1 MKKPTG
7 GTGEKGERI
16 QKCIAIEK
24 LILDKTHSGILGLS
38 PDEDEE
44 EGGGSNSD
52 TSGNNYTA
60 EVAPS
65 PPPPVEGETK
75 EDEDNEL
82 SEIELARI
90 LDSSMTDTPGDTL
103 NFPRPLSRTSSTV
116 ARPPKN
122 QKTKNSSNKNRDR
135 TSIAGSISKL
145 IDSLSTNTNT
155 EEWEDVNVAKRMN
168 ILMMRQMD
176 SMDRRM
182 EMRDKEDRKE
192 QRKKKKKRQKKK
204 RAKKRAKKA
213 T

>member
-16 QKCIAIEK
+16 HKCIATKI

-44 EGGGSNSD
+44 GGGSNSD
-52 TSGNNYTA
+52 TSVSVNNYST
-60 EVAPS
+60 EVVPS

-82 SEIELARI
+82 NEIELAGI

-103 NFPRPLSRTSSTV
+103 NFPRPPSRSSSTA
-116 ARPPKN
+116 ARPAKN

-145 IDSLSTNTNT
+145 IRG
-155 EEWEDVNVAKRMN
+155 KP
-168 ILMMRQMD
+168 
-176 SMDRRM
+176 
-182 EMRDKEDRKE
+182 
-192 QRKKKKKRQKKK
+192 
-204 RAKKRAKKA
+204 
-213 T
+213 

>member
-1 MKKPTG
+1 
-7 GTGEKGERI
+7 
-16 QKCIAIEK
+16 

-38 PDEDEE
+38 PDEDE

-65 PPPPVEGETK
+65 PPPPVEGEAK

-82 SEIELARI
+82 SDELARI

-103 NFPRPLSRTSSTV
+103 NIPRPPSRSSSTV

-122 QKTKNSSNKNRDR
+122 QKTKNSSNKNRDC
-135 TSIAGSISKL
+135 TSIAGL
-145 IDSLSTNTNT
+145 ILMLINSLSTNTDEGEN
-155 EEWEDVNVAKRMN
+155 VNVAKRMN
-168 ILMMRQMD
+168 ILMMRQLD

-182 EMRDKEDRKE
+182 AMCDKEDRKE
-192 QRKKKKKRQKKK
+192 QHKKKKRQKKK
-204 RAKKRAKKA
+204 RAKKRAKRIAKKA

>member
-16 QKCIAIEK
+16 HKRITIER
-24 LILDKTHSGILGLS
+24 LILDKTHLGILGLS
-38 PDEDEE
+38 PDEDE

-65 PPPPVEGETK
+65 SPPPVDGETK

-90 LDSSMTDTPGDTL
+90 LDSSMTDTPGDTS
-103 NFPRPLSRTSSTV
+103 NFPRPLSCSSSTV

-122 QKTKNSSNKNRDR
+122 QTTKNSSNKNRDR
-135 TSIAGSISKL
+135 TSIAGSILKL
-145 IDSLSTNTNT
+145 IDSLSTNTD
-155 EEWEDVNVAKRMN
+155 EWGGCECG
-168 ILMMRQMD
+168 
-176 SMDRRM
+176 
-182 EMRDKEDRKE
+182 
-192 QRKKKKKRQKKK
+192 
-204 RAKKRAKKA
+204 
-213 T
+213 